1 MSIRIGVVGG
11 TGRLGYGLA
20 VRAARAG
27 YRTAIGSRSKEKAS
41 RVADQARCEYGVEID
56 ALSNTETVGVCD
68 LVVLSVPFA
77 GRADLLIELRDAI
90 EGCSDVR
97 PIVLDVCVPFRSV
110 ESADEKIAL
119 SAAEETQAILG
130 ENVTVVSGLHTVS
143 SHVLLPPERPI
154 AADALVCGNN
164 PEANSVVVEVCRR
177 MGIRAFDSG
186 ALARS
191 RIAEGLTPIIIT
203 LNKQHKTRD
212 IGIRFTI

>member
-20 VRAARAG
+20 VRAAYAG

-41 RVADQARCEYGVEID
+41 HVADQAKCEYGVGIE
-56 ALSNTETVGVCD
+56 ALSNTETVGACE
-68 LVVLSVPFA
+68 LIVLSVPFA

-90 EGCSDVR
+90 DGRSDVR
-97 PIVLDVCVPFRSV
+97 PIVLDVCVPFRSAQ
-110 ESADEKIAL
+110 SGDERVAR
-119 SAAEETQAILG
+119 SAAEETQAVLG
-130 ENVTVVSGLHTVS
+130 ENATVVSGLHTVS

-154 AADALVCGNN
+154 AGDALVCGDD
-164 PEANSVVVEVCRR
+164 PAANSAVVEVCRR

-186 ALARS
+186 ALASS
-191 RIAEGLTPIIIT
+191 RIAEGLTPIIIR
-203 LNKQHKTRD
+203 LNKQHKTKD